1 MWRLEPSAYSITTAT
16 KKARIEEKI
25 FFKRMEKEL
34 LEKILKG
41 GITVQGDLVMEKHV
55 ENEIGNVEAGGIG
68 IQINHGAQQPQPKK
82 AYDGDADV
90 LSHINTPEAQQ
101 LWEKAQ
107 DAGWVDAERLPTER
121 LSTKAAKAVLANV
134 MIELLNIPRPG
145 YVPFEALWN
154 VAGLQ
159 NSYSSGIDRG
169 VNVVLKK
176 QIKESL
182 R

>member
-1 MWRLEPSAYSITTAT
+1 MD
-16 KKARIEEKI
+16 
-25 FFKRMEKEL
+25 KEL

-41 GITVQGDLVMEKHV
+41 GITVQGDFVMEKHV

-68 IQINHGAQQPQPKK
+68 IQINHGVPQPQPKK

-107 DAGWVDAERLPTER
+107 EAGWVDAERQPSNR
-121 LSTKAAKAVLANV
+121 LHTKASRAVFANV

-159 NSYSSGIDRG
+159 NSFSSGIDRG
-169 VNVVLKK
+169 VNVELKK

>member
-25 FFKRMEKEL
+25 FFKRMDKEL

-41 GITVQGDLVMEKHV
+41 GITVQGDFVMEKHV

-68 IQINHGAQQPQPKK
+68 IQINHGGPQPQPKK

-107 DAGWVDAERLPTER
+107 EAGWVDAERQPSNR
-121 LSTKAAKAVLANV
+121 LHTKASRAVFANV

-145 YVPFEALWN
+145 YVPFEALWGE
-154 VAGLQ
+154 AGLQ
-159 NSYSSGIDRG
+159 NSYSSGINHN
-169 VNVVLKK
+169 VNGDLKK

>member
-1 MWRLEPSAYSITTAT
+1 MD
-16 KKARIEEKI
+16 
-25 FFKRMEKEL
+25 KEH

-41 GITVQGDLVMEKHV
+41 GITVQGDFVMEKHV

-68 IQINHGAQQPQPKK
+68 IQIIHGGPQACQNKMCT
-82 AYDGDADV
+82 DTDV
-90 LSHINTPEAQQ
+90 LKVFDTPKAQQ
-101 LWEKAQ
+101 LWEKAIA
-107 DAGWVDAERLPTER
+107 AGWVNADRQPTER

-134 MIELLNIPRPG
+134 MIELLNIPRPA

-159 NSYSSGIDRG
+159 NSFSSGIDRN
-169 VNVVLKK
+169 VNVELKK

>member
-1 MWRLEPSAYSITTAT
+1 M
-16 KKARIEEKI
+16 
-25 FFKRMEKEL
+25 
-34 LEKILKG
+34 EKILKG

-107 DAGWVDAERLPTER
+107 KAGWVDAERQPTER

-134 MIELLNIPRPG
+134 MIELLNIPQPS
-145 YVPFEALWN
+145 YEPFEALW
-154 VAGLQ
+154 GETDLRG
-159 NSYSSGIDRG
+159 SYSSGNSYSKNID
-169 VNVVLKK
+169 LKTK
-176 QIKESL
+176 IKGQL

>member
-1 MWRLEPSAYSITTAT
+1 MD
-16 KKARIEEKI
+16 
-25 FFKRMEKEL
+25 KEH

-41 GITVQGDLVMEKHV
+41 GIIVQGDFVMEKHV

-68 IQINHGAQQPQPKK
+68 IQINHGVPQPQPKK

-107 DAGWVDAERLPTER
+107 EAGWVDAERQPSNR
-121 LSTKAAKAVLANV
+121 LHTKASRAVFANV

-145 YVPFEALWN
+145 YVPFEALWGE
-154 VAGLQ
+154 AGLQ
-159 NSYSSGIDRG
+159 NSFSSGIDRG
-169 VNVVLKK
+169 VNVELKK

>member
-1 MWRLEPSAYSITTAT
+1 MD
-16 KKARIEEKI
+16 
-25 FFKRMEKEL
+25 KEH

-41 GITVQGDLVMEKHV
+41 GIIVQGDFVMEKHV

-68 IQINHGAQQPQPKK
+68 IQINHGVPQPQPKK

-107 DAGWVDAERLPTER
+107 EAGWVDAERQPSNR
-121 LSTKAAKAVLANV
+121 LHTKASRAVLANV

-154 VAGLQ
+154 VVGLQ
-159 NSYSSGIDRG
+159 NSFSSGIDRN
-169 VNVVLKK
+169 VNVELKK

>member
-1 MWRLEPSAYSITTAT
+1 M
-16 KKARIEEKI
+16 
-25 FFKRMEKEL
+25 
-34 LEKILKG
+34 EKILKG

-107 DAGWVDAERLPTER
+107 KAGWVDADRQPTER
-121 LSTKAAKAVLANV
+121 LSTKAAKAVFANV
-134 MIELLNIPRPG
+134 MIELLNIPQPS
-145 YVPFEALWN
+145 YEPFEALW
-154 VAGLQ
+154 GETDLRG
-159 NSYSSGIDRG
+159 SYSSGNSYSKNID
-169 VNVVLKK
+169 LKTK
-176 QIKESL
+176 IKGQL

>member
-1 MWRLEPSAYSITTAT
+1 M
-16 KKARIEEKI
+16 
-25 FFKRMEKEL
+25 
-34 LEKILKG
+34 EKILKG

-107 DAGWVDAERLPTER
+107 KAGWVDAERQPTER

-145 YVPFEALWN
+145 YVPFEALW
-154 VAGLQ
+154 GETDLRG
-159 NSYSSGIDRG
+159 SYSSGNSYSKNID
-169 VNVVLKK
+169 LKTK
-176 QIKESL
+176 IKGQL

>member
-1 MWRLEPSAYSITTAT
+1 MD
-16 KKARIEEKI
+16 
-25 FFKRMEKEL
+25 KEL

-82 AYDGDADV
+82 GYDGDADV

-107 DAGWVDAERLPTER
+107 DAGWVDAERQPTER

-134 MIELLNIPRPG
+134 MIELLNIPQPS
-145 YVPFEALWN
+145 YEPFEALW
-154 VAGLQ
+154 GETDLRG
-159 NSYSSGIDRG
+159 SYSSGNSYSKNID
-169 VNVVLKK
+169 LKTK
-176 QIKESL
+176 IKGQL

>member
-1 MWRLEPSAYSITTAT
+1 M
-16 KKARIEEKI
+16 
-25 FFKRMEKEL
+25 
-34 LEKILKG
+34 EKILKG
-41 GITVQGDLVMEKHV
+41 GITVQGDFVMEKHV

-68 IQINHGAQQPQPKK
+68 IQINHGGPQPQPKK
-82 AYDGDADV
+82 AYDGDADI

-101 LWEKAQ
+101 LWEKAIN
-107 DAGWVDAERLPTER
+107 AGWVDTDRQPSNR
-121 LSTKAAKAVLANV
+121 LSTKASRAVFANV

-145 YVPFEALWN
+145 YVPFEAQWGEK
-154 VAGLQ
+154 GLQ

-169 VNVVLKK
+169 VNVELKK